1 MDSSWIH
8 SVCYILA
15 LFLSVLLPSVSSLRI
30 GAFNVRVFGKS
41 KASKPDVMNTL
52 SKIIRR
58 YDIILIQEIRDSKGT
73 AIQQLLDKVNRDSK
87 TYSYGMIISDRV
99 GRTNSKEQYAFF
111 YRNRS
116 ADGIEIVSSY
126 MYDDGNETLGNDVFE
141 REPFLVKFHVKPAVV
156 KTFAL
161 GAIHVKPEQAVEEL
175 TKLGD
180 VFTDAKSKFK
190 TENVIILGDLNAD
203 CSYVPKKDW
212 PKIPVRNDPAYHWLI
227 GDEVDTTV
235 KDSTDCAYDRFILTG
250 TKFYEAVIRKSVR
263 VFRFDKEYKLNE
275 AEALEVSDHYPI
287 ELELSVVMPT
297 NFGSNQINF
306 DDKPV
311 SLLLLIVVGILGA
324 IFLQRRH
331 N

>member
-1 MDSSWIH
+1 MDSRRTLN
-8 SVCYILA
+8 VCYILA
-15 LFLSVLLPSVSSLRI
+15 FYLSFLLSPVSSLRI
-30 GAFNVRVFGKS
+30 GAFNVRVFGQS
-41 KASKPDVMNTL
+41 KAGKPDVMNTL

-87 TYSYGMIISDRV
+87 TYSYGMVISDRV
-99 GRTNSKEQYAFF
+99 GRTSSKEQYAFF

-126 MYDDGNETLGNDVFE
+126 MYDDGDEALGNDVFE

-161 GAIHVKPEQAVEEL
+161 GAIHVKPEQAVEEI

-180 VFTDAKSKFK
+180 VFNDAKSKFK
-190 TENVIILGDLNAD
+190 TENVMVLGDLNAG
-203 CSYVPKKDW
+203 CTYVPKKYW
-212 PKIPVRNDPAYHWLI
+212 SKIPVRNNPAYHWLI

-250 TKFYEAVIRKSVR
+250 AKFFEAVIRKSVR
-263 VFRFDKEYKLNE
+263 VFRFDKEYNLNE
-275 AEALEVSDHYPI
+275 TEALKVSDHYPI
-287 ELELSVVMPT
+287 EMELNVVMST
-297 NFGSNQINF
+297 NIGSDQINF
-306 DDKPV
+306 DDKPE
-311 SLLLLIVVGILGA
+311 SMILLIVVGILGA